1 MRAELVMG
9 TRSGDV
15 DPALVSFIAK
25 TKGLSASEVE
35 PLTEIQQKQVIEKRL
50 GKDAVETLWQR
61 VTGLVDSEGQSICAN
76 PLMLSMVISIFKKD
90 GDFAQID
97 SRFALYDLAV
107 KMMLTRVDFK
117 QIGQRSSGAEADH
130 VNLRLLLYTSRT
142 TAITTLTG
150 FIARTKA
157 PRHQIGRNWNKPP
170 SSGTAMG

>member
-1 MRAELVMG
+1 MKL
-9 TRSGDV
+9 
-15 DPALVSFIAK
+15 
-25 TKGLSASEVE
+25 E

-130 VNLRLLLYTSRT
+130 VNLRLLLVELAAGRQH
-142 TAITTLTG
+142 
-150 FIARTKA
+150 ARTKDIVPADVEKISSELRPIAA
-157 PRHQIGRNWNKPP
+157 PTP
-170 SSGTAMG
+170 SSSASAVAELMASYFSLPWSYLGRVTPTGRYA